1 MALSTSNVNLIIDHL
16 CRVYAR
22 ALGVAG
28 STSYGIGDAA
38 ATDRAQG
45 SAEDLLAALIA
56 TGDTAI
62 LAGANG
68 LLDPATRWTT
78 SLTAVKIA
86 RNSEIMSRLQR
97 QVAALGLTGVATL
110 DQYLTYYNYGAGGTN
125 TALQSPYWRALHY
138 EWCARYPT
146 ARNLYFAILS
156 GGSFEGTTYANG
168 LRKLIVGTGQTAG
181 ASVSTDYAGGVP
193 HVLAS
198 GTSGSGLVT
207 VTGTEYN
214 PATGTRTAGKT
225 WTATVNANG
234 AFALA
239 SGGATPA
246 SANAL
251 IVAVSDITAA
261 AGLTAG
267 TVVAEAR
274 APSGRLGVP
283 F

>member
-1 MALSTSNVNLIIDHL
+1 MLTVSNVNLFIDHL
-16 CRVYAR
+16 ARAYAR

-45 SAEDLLAALIA
+45 AAEDLLAAIIA
-56 TGDTAI
+56 TGDVSVM
-62 LAGANG
+62 AGANG

-146 ARNLYFAILS
+146 ARNLYFLITS
-156 GGSFEGTTYANG
+156 GSSFDGTTYLNG
-168 LRKLIVGTGQTAG
+168 LRRLVVGTGQTAG
-181 ASVSTDYAGGVP
+181 GSISTDYAGGVP
-193 HVLAS
+193 YVLAS
-198 GTSGSGLVT
+198 TITGSGLVT

-214 PATGTRTAGKT
+214 PATGSRTAGKT
-225 WTATVNANG
+225 WTATVTGNG

-239 SGGATPA
+239 SGGGTPA

-261 AGLTAG
+261 AGITVG
-267 TVVAEAR
+267 TIIAEAR
-274 APSGRLGVP
+274 APAGRLAIP

>member
-45 SAEDLLAALIA
+45 SAEDLLAALVA

-62 LAGANG
+62 LAGSNG
-68 LLDPATRWTT
+68 LLDVATRWTQ
-78 SLTAVKIA
+78 SLTAVRVA

-97 QVAALGLTGVATL
+97 QISALGLAGVATL

-125 TALQSPYWRALHY
+125 TALQSPYWRALHF

-156 GGSFEGTTYANG
+156 GGTFEGTTYANG

-225 WTATVNANG
+225 WTVTVNANG

-274 APSGRLGVP
+274 APSGRLAVP